1 MRDARIQSL
10 HRTASSE
17 RGITRVSEQPPA
29 SAGGQILQQ
38 HGGMVGERSG
48 QHARN
53 AGASVVGWSIR
64 TQRCDPETATA
75 RGLGM
80 RWPVTSRACPR
91 AAALHAHSA
100 RSQLADRDEIG
111 PRADQNVRL
120 LRLDIAQILPGVLL
134 PAHRIARFPPWPD
147 NGRDRRRC
155 CCGAAAAL

>member
-1 MRDARIQSL
+1 MRNARIQSL

-64 TQRCDPETATA
+64 TS
-75 RGLGM
+75 G
-80 RWPVTSRACPR
+80 V
-91 AAALHAHSA
+91 
-100 RSQLADRDEIG
+100 
-111 PRADQNVRL
+111 
-120 LRLDIAQILPGVLL
+120 ILKP
-134 PAHRIARFPPWPD
+134 
-147 NGRDRRRC
+147 
-155 CCGAAAAL
+155 